1 MSEKSQLQKAIDHH
15 RGGRREAARQAY
27 QSILKKNRD
36 SVSALHFYGVL
47 LYEEG
52 QNDTAVKYIQKA
64 LKISP
69 DYFDAHNNLGN
80 IYLESNQVGRARKH
94 YESALEYNPK
104 FADAHSNLGV
114 LLTHLKELPQAEKH
128 LVTAIQLQPRNPD
141 THANLATTYLFAH
154 RGFAAE
160 EQLQLALE
168 IDPTHSRSRSR
179 LGQVLYALDKRDAAI
194 ALYREWLE
202 REPGNA
208 LAQHYLAAFGGAVA
222 PDRSSDAYVEQT
234 FDNFAD
240 SFDRKLESLGY
251 QIPERIAQLFE
262 ELDRERNNGTSAK
275 FGNVLDLGCGTG
287 LCGPILKPRCQRLTG
302 VDLSQRMLERARQR
316 NCYDELVHRNLEDA
330 LGVYESSVD
339 AIIAADVL
347 IYLGC
352 LENTFELAKRALVSG
367 GRFYFSLE
375 NAGETVERYR
385 LEPHGRYIHNPGYI
399 ERLLK
404 KIGFAAF
411 KQEELIVRQELGQ
424 PVNGLLFTVEA

>member
-52 QNDTAVKYIQKA
+52 QHDKAIKYIRQA

-80 IYLESNQVGRARKH
+80 IYLEGNQVGLAKEH
-94 YESALEYNPK
+94 YESALKYNPK

-114 LLTHLKELPQAEKH
+114 LLTHLKELPQAERH
-128 LVTAIQLQPRNPD
+128 LATAIELQPGNPD
-141 THANLATTYLFAH
+141 THANLATTYLFAQ

-160 EQLQLALE
+160 EQLQLALD
-168 IDPTHSRSRSR
+168 IDPTHNRSRSR

-194 ALYREWLE
+194 SLYREWLE

-208 LAQHYLAAFGGAVA
+208 LAEHYLAAFGGAA
-222 PDRSSDAYVEQT
+222 TPDRSSDAYVEQT

-251 QIPERIAQLFE
+251 RVPQKIAELFE
-262 ELDRERNNGTSAK
+262 APDRDSSNSSRQLGH
-275 FGNVLDLGCGTG
+275 VLDLGCGTG
-287 LCGPILKPRCQRLTG
+287 LCGPILKPRCLRLTG
-302 VDLSQRMLERARQR
+302 VDLSQRMLNRARQR
-316 NCYDELVHRNLEDA
+316 NCYDELVHSNLEDA
-330 LGVYESSVD
+330 LAKYESSVD
-339 AIIAADVL
+339 AIVAADVL

-352 LENTFELAKRALVSG
+352 LENTFKLAKRAMVSG
-367 GRFYFSLE
+367 ARFYFSLE
-375 NAGETVERYR
+375 NARESVESYR
-385 LEPHGRYIHNPGYI
+385 LEPHGRYVHNPGYV
-399 ERLLK
+399 ESLLEQT
-404 KIGFAAF
+404 GFVGF
-411 KQEELIVRQELGQ
+411 KREELVVRQELGQ
-424 PVNGLLFTVEA
+424 PVDGLLFEVKA